1 MNFLSAKWENLI
13 MANYT
18 VDPAILL
25 PYLPNGVEL
34 DSFNGNTY
42 VSLVGFMFLNTKI
55 FKLPIPY
62 LGSFEE
68 INLRFYVKRK
78 VGNEYRRGVVF
89 INETIPF
96 KAVAWVANRL
106 YKEAYISI
114 PTQHQWEIGDTHKK
128 ITYQW
133 KVNGQWNLIAT
144 NALAQ
149 SNPMTAGSEEAYIFE
164 HYYGYTKI
172 SEQVSQEYQIHHP
185 QWRTHQ
191 VTDFKINCDFE
202 HTYGPHFKSLN
213 GMPPSSVILA
223 EGSPVSVGWKRHSF

>member
-13 MANYT
+13 MANYA
-18 VDPAILL
+18 VNPAILL

-55 FKLPIPY
+55 FKVPIPY

-89 INETIPF
+89 VNETIPF

-128 ITYQW
+128 IAYQW
-133 KVNGQWNLIAT
+133 KVNGQWNSIAT

-149 SNPMTAGSEEAYIFE
+149 SNPMEAGSEEAYIFE

-213 GMPPSSVILA
+213 SLSPSSVILA

>member
-13 MANYT
+13 MANYA

-55 FKLPIPY
+55 FKVPIPY

-89 INETIPF
+89 VNETIPF

-114 PTQHQWEIGDTHKK
+114 PTRHQWEIGDTHKK
-128 ITYQW
+128 IAYQW
-133 KVNGQWNLIAT
+133 KVNGQWNSIAT
-144 NALAQ
+144 DALVQ
-149 SNPMTAGSEEAYIFE
+149 SNPMKAGSEEAYIFE

-202 HTYGPHFKSLN
+202 HTYGAHFKSLN
-213 GMPPSSVILA
+213 SLSPSSVILA
-223 EGSPVSVGWKRHSF
+223 EGSPVSVGWKRKSF